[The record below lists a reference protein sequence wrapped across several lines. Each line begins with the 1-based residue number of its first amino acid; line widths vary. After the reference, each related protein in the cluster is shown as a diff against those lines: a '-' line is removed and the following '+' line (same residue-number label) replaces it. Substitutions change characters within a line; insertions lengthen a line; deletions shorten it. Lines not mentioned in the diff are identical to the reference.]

1 MYKKLMLTVAFCL
14 SVCSSM
20 AQDINFGLIST
31 EASVNLREDWQP
43 LIDDMSRQLGVKVT
57 PFFASDYAGIIEAMR
72 FNKVQ
77 LAWFGNK
84 AAMEAVDRSN
94 AEVFAQM
101 VNADGSQGYYSH
113 LIVHKDSPFNTLDD
127 VLKNAKSLS
136 FGNGD
141 PNSTSGFL
149 VPGFYVFAQNKV
161 DPRTAFKLS
170 RSANHEANALAVANK
185 QVDVATNN
193 SENLEKIEQRFPEK
207 FKEIKIIWTSPLIPL
222 DPMVMRKDVPEALKT
237 KIKNFFYNYGKNN
250 PREREIVMKIS
261 KLSGFKASTNQQ
273 LVPIRQL
280 EYFSQRNKIE
290 ADSTVSDT
298 DKKTR
303 IAEIDKKLAELK

>member
-1 MYKKLMLTVAFCL
+1 
-14 SVCSSM
+14 
-20 AQDINFGLIST
+20 
-31 EASVNLREDWQP
+31 
-43 LIDDMSRQLGVKVT
+43 
-57 PFFASDYAGIIEAMR
+57 
-72 FNKVQ
+72 
-77 LAWFGNK
+77 
-84 AAMEAVDRSN
+84 
-94 AEVFAQM
+94 
-101 VNADGSQGYYSH
+101 
-113 LIVHKDSPFNTLDD
+113 
-127 VLKNAKSLS
+127 
-136 FGNGD
+136 
-141 PNSTSGFL
+141 
-149 VPGFYVFAQNKV
+149 
-161 DPRTAFKLS
+161 
-170 RSANHEANALAVANK
+170 LAVANK

-207 FKEIKIIWTSPLIPL
+207 FKEIKIVWTSPLIPL